1 MVLTWQQVILV
12 FSGILPIRLH
22 IIDMKP
28 FFFISPLS
36 PWLTILAG
44 FSTSNALYN
53 CFCASIA
60 PNNRPLIK
68 SVLVV

>member
-12 FSGILPIRLH
+12 FSGVLPIRLH

-28 FFFISPLS
+28 FFFINPLIQR
-36 PWLTILAG
+36 WITLAG